1 MFQFGLGDVCLA
13 TPHPVVTT
21 IAAHHTFLRLK
32 HTDVLRAIMSNTVGN
47 YLRNNDSSC
56 SHSNPQ
62 SSFG

>member
-47 YLRNNDSSC
+47 
-56 SHSNPQ
+56 
-62 SSFG
+62 F